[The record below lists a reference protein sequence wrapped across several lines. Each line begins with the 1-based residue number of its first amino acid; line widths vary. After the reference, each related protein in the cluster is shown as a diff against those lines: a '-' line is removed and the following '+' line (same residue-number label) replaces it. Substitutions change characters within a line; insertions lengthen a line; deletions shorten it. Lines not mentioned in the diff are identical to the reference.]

1 MTTVGVATNAHTY
14 DVRVVWSGNLGRGT
28 ADYAAYSREHRIVVE
43 GKPDLIG
50 SSDPSFRGDPSLH
63 NPEDLFVAAIAAC
76 HMLVYLG
83 LCARSGI
90 RVVSYED
97 AARGELLLEPSGGGR
112 FREVVLSPVVSVAE
126 GDDAELARRL
136 HEIAHERCFIANSC
150 SVPIRVAP
158 TIGVVPAAEG
168 SDRR

>member
-1 MTTVGVATNAHTY
+1 MTKAKAATNAHVY

-28 ADYAAYSREHRIVVE
+28 ADYTAYSREHRIVVH
-43 GKPDLIG
+43 GKPELIG

-90 RVVSYED
+90 RVIAYED
-97 AARGELLLEPSGGGR
+97 AARGALVLEPGGGGR
-112 FREVVLSPVVSVAE
+112 FGEVALAPVVSVAE
-126 GDDAELARRL
+126 GDDVELARRL
-136 HEIAHERCFIANSC
+136 HEAAHERCFIANSC
-150 SVPIRVAP
+150 GVPIRVAP
-158 TIGVVPAAEG
+158 TIRAVAAVE
-168 SDRR
+168 